1 MRIPPILP
9 FAVPFAAALSAML
22 ALPAAGPAAAAEA
35 ALFPIGYLEITG
47 DHRYQDKRAY
57 ARIRIKPHHRP
68 FPGALLALRDSRILG
83 RAVKVRFSLEKA
95 EAADAAGL
103 VREVSR
109 LHGEKGVRFFLID
122 AAAEVLGAVAKATAG
137 LDLLLLNVSAPD
149 DALRGAQCRSNLM
162 HVIPSRAMLTDAM
175 AQYLVARNWRDVLLL
190 KGPLPADAALAR
202 AFQASARRFGVR
214 VIASRDFVPGNDPR
228 EREKNNVAL
237 LTAEDGYD
245 VVFIADTDGEFGRTV
260 PFQTHLPRPVVG
272 TEGLIA
278 GAWHWTWER
287 HGAPQLNQRFEKL
300 AKRRMEGADWAAW
313 AAVKV
318 VAESV
323 VRSQSTDVMAVADY
337 LRGDALTLDGY
348 KGNPSSFRPWDN
360 QLRQPI
366 LLHTANAVAARAPIR
381 GFLHPTENMDT
392 LGYDKGDKKC
402 RFEGSK

>member
-1 MRIPPILP
+1 MRIPPIS
-9 FAVPFAAALSAML
+9 FVIPFAAAML
-22 ALPAAGPAAAAEA
+22 AILSLPASGPAAASEA
-35 ALFPIGYLEITG
+35 APFPIGYLELTG
-47 DHRYQDKRAY
+47 DRRYEDKRAY

-68 FPGALLALRDSRILG
+68 FPGALLALRDSRVLG
-83 RAVKVRFSLEKA
+83 RAAKVRFSLEKA

-103 VREVSR
+103 VQEISR

-137 LDLLLLNVSAPD
+137 RDLLLFNVSAPD

-162 HVIPSRAMLTDAM
+162 HMIPSRAMLTDAM
-175 AQYLVARNWRDVLLL
+175 AQYLVARKWRDVLLL

-202 AFQASARRFGVR
+202 AFQVSARRFGVR
-214 VIASRDFVPGNDPR
+214 VIASRDFVLGNDPR

-237 LTAEDGYD
+237 LTAEDDYD
-245 VVFIADTDGEFGRTV
+245 VVFIADTDGEFGRNV

-300 AKRRMEGADWAAW
+300 AKRRMEGTDWAAW
-313 AAVKV
+313 AAVRV

-323 VRSQSTDVMAVADY
+323 VRTQSTDVMAVAAY

-366 LLHTANAVAARAPIR
+366 LLHSANAVAARAPIK
-381 GFLHPTENMDT
+381 GFLHPAENMDT
-392 LGYDKGDKKC
+392 LGYDKGDRKC
-402 RFEGSK
+402 RF

>member
-1 MRIPPILP
+1 MRILP
-9 FAVPFAAALSAML
+9 LSFVIPFAAAMLAML
-22 ALPAAGPAAAAEA
+22 APPRAGPAAASEA
-35 ALFPIGYLEITG
+35 APFPIGYLEITG
-47 DHRYQDKRAY
+47 DRRYEDKRAY
-57 ARIRIKPHHRP
+57 ARIRIKPHYRP
-68 FPGALLALRDSRILG
+68 FPGALLALRDSRVLG

-122 AAAEVLGAVAKATAG
+122 APAEVLAAVAKATAG
-137 LDLLLLNVSAPD
+137 RDLLLFNVSAPD

-175 AQYLVARNWRDVLLL
+175 AQYLRARKWRDVLLL

-202 AFQASARRFGVR
+202 AFRVSARRFGVR
-214 VIASRDFVPGNDPR
+214 VIASRDFVLGNDPR

-245 VVFIADTDGEFGRTV
+245 VVFIADWDGEFGRTV

-313 AAVKV
+313 AAVKA

-323 VRSQSTDVMAVADY
+323 VRTQPADVMAVAAY
-337 LRGDALTLDGY
+337 LKGDALTLDGY

-366 LLHTANAVAARAPIR
+366 LLHSANAVAARAPIK
-381 GFLHPTENMDT
+381 GFLHPAENMDT

-402 RFEGSK
+402 RFESGK

>member
-1 MRIPPILP
+1 MRIPSLP

-68 FPGALLALRDSRILG
+68 FPGALLALRDSRVPG
-83 RAVKVRFSLEKA
+83 RAAKVKFSLEKA

-103 VREVSR
+103 VQEVSR

-122 AAAEVLGAVAKATAG
+122 APAEVLGAVAKATADR
-137 LDLLLLNVSAPD
+137 DLLLFNVSAPD

-175 AQYLVARNWRDVLLL
+175 AQYLVARKWHDVLLL
-190 KGPLPADAALAR
+190 KGPFPADAALAR
-202 AFQASARRFGVR
+202 SFQASARRFGAR

-228 EREKNNVAL
+228 ERDKNNVAL

-245 VVFIADTDGEFGRTV
+245 VVFIADWDGEFGRTV

-278 GAWHWTWER
+278 DAWHWTWER

-300 AKRRMEGADWAAW
+300 AKRRMDGADWAAW

-318 VAESV
+318 VVEAV
-323 VRSQSTDVMAVADY
+323 VRTRSTDVMAVAAY
-337 LRGDALTLDGY
+337 LKGDALTLDGY

-366 LLHTANAVAARAPIR
+366 LLHTANAVAARAPIK
-381 GFLHPTENMDT
+381 GFLHPAENMDT
-392 LGYDKGDKKC
+392 LGYDREDKKC
-402 RFEGSK
+402 RF